1 MGLRKVTFF
10 LLISFAATSVFGQYG
25 GQNAFVSSNL
35 IFSARMAA
43 LGANGQSVKDGD
55 LNLGTYN
62 PSLLDS
68 TNHGQFSFSY
78 INYIS
83 NINYGQAAYATHFR
97 NIGTFALSINYLG
110 YGQLTETNIYGDE
123 IGNFKAGEYRFTLS
137 GARQIDSLFSI
148 GANINYFQGQ
158 MANYFSSGISADIA
172 GTYANAKKGTTI
184 SLMLNNIGTQ
194 FKSYTSNDNAPM
206 PFEIQLALS
215 QKFKNAPFRF
225 LLLLENLQTWKLVNE
240 GDVVEERDPLTG
252 EIINK
257 SKDTFGENLARHL
270 VFGVE
275 VLIGKSVFLRGGYNY
290 RRRQELKVE
299 DRPGISGISFGLG
312 FRVSKFHFSYS
323 RAAYN
328 AAGASN
334 HLTVT
339 TKFSDFKSKK

>member
-1 MGLRKVTFF
+1 VLVSG
-10 LLISFAATSVFGQYG
+10 AAFGQYG
-25 GQNAFVSSNL
+25 GQNAFVSSRL

-83 NINYGQAAYATHFR
+83 NVNYGQIAYASHFR
-97 NIGTFALSINYLG
+97 GIGTFAASLNYLG
-110 YGQLTETNIYGDE
+110 YGKFTETDITGQE
-123 IGNFKAGEYRFTLS
+123 IGQFNAGEYFLTLS

-148 GANINYFQGQ
+148 GANINLLYGQ
-158 MANYFSSGISADIA
+158 MANYTATGISADLA
-172 GTYANAKKGTTI
+172 GTYYNAKKGTLV
-184 SLMLNNIGTQ
+184 SLMLKSMGTQ
-194 FKSYTSNDNAPM
+194 LSGYTDNDRAPM
-206 PFEIQLALS
+206 PFEIQLAFS
-215 QKFKNAPFRF
+215 QRFKNAPFRF
-225 LLLLENLQTWKLVNE
+225 TVLAENLQRWKLVNE
-240 GDVVEERDPLTG
+240 IDAPDERDPLTG

-257 SKDTFGENLARHL
+257 SKDTFGENLARHF
-270 VFGVE
+270 VVGVE
-275 VLIGKSVFLRGGYNY
+275 VLIGKSMFLRGGYNY
-290 RRRQELKVE
+290 RRRQELKVP

-328 AAGASN
+328 VAGGSN
-334 HLTVT
+334 HITVT
-339 TKFSDFKSKK
+339 TRFSEFKSKK